1 MHNVWV
7 LGGKPRIETIN
18 LAKITITFFLRICS
32 CVDFIVNCSEQS
44 TETPKARISG
54 SKKRR
59 MMAIPQQ
66 NRKVQGYK
74 KSSKIIKTPTQK
86 DHENMRGSTAR
97 YQENHVSTQRCTMY
111 HPIMD
116 SVNVSRVMR
125 ARAADVLKSANVTT
139 SGHTHESV
147 TSS

>member
-1 MHNVWV
+1 MYNAWV

-86 DHENMRGSTAR
+86 SFVRTGRLITGGFINNG
-97 YQENHVSTQRCTMY
+97 NK
-111 HPIMD
+111 
-116 SVNVSRVMR
+116 
-125 ARAADVLKSANVTT
+125 LK
-139 SGHTHESV
+139 HI
-147 TSS
+147 